1 MTDRRPRGAGRR
13 HVAMAHH
20 GRLRRSHPWATA
32 LKGIAL
38 GLAVVMVSAVA
49 VLGITAWRLTTGINT
64 VDIGEGPVAAAPS
77 IGAYPGGFNVLIVAN
92 DTRKDQDARYGK
104 TDSDLN
110 DVNMLLHVSAD
121 HSRAIAVSIPRDT
134 RVSIPDC
141 VDDNGNETAGSR
153 GVMINQALGRG
164 GLGCVVS
171 TVEELTDLDIQ
182 FAGMITFK
190 GVVELSNAV
199 GGVPVCIDGPLV
211 DRHSGINLPEAGT
224 YNLAGEEAVAFLRTR
239 YSVGDG
245 SDLARNASQRV
256 YLSSLVRTLKS
267 ADTLGDPVKVYQIA
281 EVAISNMTVSESL
294 GNVNTMM
301 SLAEALKDI
310 PLEQVQFV
318 QFPTEYT
325 DSSFTRV
332 VPSTELAAELFD
344 AIRDDA
350 PFQLAAG
357 ETGKGAVVDPK
368 APAPETSAPQ
378 TPQPETSAPE
388 PGGDASATPTPDAS
402 TPPAGSPTVIEGLEG
417 QTAAD
422 HTCSVTN

>member
-1 MTDRRPRGAGRR
+1 MSDRRPRGAGRR
-13 HVAMAHH
+13 QVALAHH
-20 GRLRRSHPWATA
+20 GRLRRSHGWTTV
-32 LKGIAL
+32 LKGLAL

-49 VLGITAWRLTTGINT
+49 VVAITAWRITTGINT
-64 VDIGEGPVAAAPS
+64 VNIGEGPVAAPPT

-92 DTRKDQDARYGK
+92 DTRTGQDARYGK
-104 TDSDLN
+104 TESDLN

-134 RVSIPDC
+134 RVTIPDC
-141 VDDNGNETAGSR
+141 VDENGNEVDGSR
-153 GVMINQALGRG
+153 GVMINQALSRG

-224 YNLAGEEAVAFLRTR
+224 HVLAGEEAVAFLRTR

-256 YLSSLVRTLKS
+256 YLSSLVRELKS
-267 ADTLGDPVKVYQIA
+267 ADTLGDPLKVYQIA
-281 EVAISNMTVSESL
+281 EVAIANMKVSESL
-294 GNVNTMM
+294 GNVNTMI
-301 SLAEALKDI
+301 SLAAALKDI
-310 PLEQVQFV
+310 PLHQVQFV
-318 QFPTEYT
+318 QFPTEY
-325 DSSFTRV
+325 SGGFSRL
-332 VPSTELAAELFD
+332 VPNSVLAGELFD
-344 AIRDDA
+344 AIRSDA

-357 ETGKGAVVDPK
+357 ETGKGAVADPK
-368 APAPETSAPQ
+368 ALAAETSAPQ

-388 PGGDASATPTPDAS
+388 PGGDASPTPTPDAT
-402 TPPAGSPTVIEGLEG
+402 TPPAGAPTVIDGLEG

-422 HTCSVTN
+422 HTCSATR